1 MNVEK
6 FKNLVSSG
14 EKCVVKLGASW
25 CSPCKAL
32 DKEIDLLLSEHP
44 EVETKIFKVDID
56 DSPEL
61 AQELNIM
68 SVPVCVFIGD
78 NTYTIKKGL
87 LARQGIFEWIK

>member
-1 MNVEK
+1 
-6 FKNLVSSG
+6 
-14 EKCVVKLGASW
+14 
-25 CSPCKAL
+25 
-32 DKEIDLLLSEHP
+32 
-44 EVETKIFKVDID
+44 VETKIFKVDID